1 MYQFKREEVLPLFLQ
16 KRITVKQ
23 LARESGVTEKTV
35 ERAVNGL
42 PVQAVVVDRIATA
55 LGVNLLDVLVENGI
69 EIR

>member
-42 PVQAVVVDRIATA
+42 PVQAVVVDKIATA
-55 LGVNLLDVLVENGI
+55 LGVSLLDVLVE
-69 EIR
+69 RR

>member
-1 MYQFKREEVLPLFLQ
+1 MYQFKRAIVLPLFLQ

-42 PVQAVVVDRIATA
+42 PIQAAVVDRIATA
-55 LGVNLLDVLVENGI
+55 LGVNPLDVLVE
-69 EIR
+69 RR

>member
-1 MYQFKREEVLPLFLQ
+1 MYQFKRSIVLPLFLQ

-23 LARESGVTEKTV
+23 LARESGVTEKTAG
-35 ERAVNGL
+35 RAVNGL

>member
-23 LARESGVTEKTV
+23 LARESGVTERTV
-35 ERAVNGL
+35 ERAINGL

-55 LGVNLLDVLVENGI
+55 LGVNPLDVLVE
-69 EIR
+69 RR